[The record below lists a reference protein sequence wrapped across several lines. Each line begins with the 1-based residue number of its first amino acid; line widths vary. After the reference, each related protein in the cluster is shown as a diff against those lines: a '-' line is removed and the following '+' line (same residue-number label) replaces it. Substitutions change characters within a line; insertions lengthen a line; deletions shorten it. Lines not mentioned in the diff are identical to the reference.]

1 MDFGENGANGVS
13 VVIAVMKVGILGP
26 ENAITLRQQVGN
38 IVLET
43 MKKKR
48 RVQIV
53 PAQVRIWHDETI

>member
-1 MDFGENGANGVS
+1 MKLTFMMASGENGANGVS
-13 VVIAVMKVGILGP
+13 VAIAVMKVGILGP
-26 ENAITLRQQVGN
+26 ENAITLRQQAGN

-53 PAQVRIWHDETI
+53 QSLES

>member
-1 MDFGENGANGVS
+1 MMDFGENGANGVL
-13 VVIAVMKVGILGP
+13 VAIAVMKVGILGP

-48 RVQIV
+48 SV
-53 PAQVRIWHDETI
+53 